1 MSFPIDTYHNVVMVE
16 WDLPGHLKEIIHSF
30 LSEKSIAETNFVRK
44 MIVDHLDSA
53 VRYANQGNRLLMNYR
68 IKEATRKYYEIVEK
82 NVDSE
87 RRLACYTTRIHNMLT
102 PEKER
107 VFEENYLKQC
117 ITDSKRNA
125 ENGDFVVRDRN
136 IRDLIAF
143 GKKHGIDAT
152 KIDKIVEEIKQIE
165 CTPEVIHKKRKRLLE
180 DAKRYA
186 LKGNRE
192 LMLSS
197 LDRRTRLSKYTCIQI
212 EDKDK
217 EDKEDENETAT
228 IAAIKT
234 LLTPERERAFHQQ
247 KLEDYILYAERYAKT
262 GDLET
267 ITMYVKLIKKI
278 IQHSNMNLLEVAS
291 YNDKISHIDKLYHKF
306 KFSESS

>member
-30 LSEKSIAETNFVRK
+30 LSEKSIAETNFVKKR
-44 MIVDHLDSA
+44 VTEHLESA
-53 VRYANQGNRLLMNYR
+53 IRYANQGNRLLMNYR

-102 PEKER
+102 PEKEQ

-125 ENGDFVVRDRN
+125 EHGDFVVRDRN

-143 GKKHGIDAT
+143 GKKHGIDT
-152 KIDKIVEEIKQIE
+152 TTIDKIVEEIKQIE
-165 CTPEVIHKKRKRLLE
+165 CTSEVIHKKRKRLLE
-180 DAKRYA
+180 EAKRYA

-192 LMLSS
+192 FMLSS
-197 LDRRTRLSKYTCIQI
+197 LDRRTRLSEYTCIQF
-212 EDKDK
+212 DDK
-217 EDKEDENETAT
+217 EDKDETAT

-267 ITMYVKLIKKI
+267 INMYVKLIKKI
-278 IQHSNMNLLEVAS
+278 INHANMNIMEVAS

>member
-1 MSFPIDTYHNVVMVE
+1 
-16 WDLPGHLKEIIHSF
+16 
-30 LSEKSIAETNFVRK
+30 
-44 MIVDHLDSA
+44 
-53 VRYANQGNRLLMNYR
+53 MNYR

-82 NVDSE
+82 DVNSE
-87 RRLACYTTRIHNMLT
+87 RRLACYTTRIHNLLT

-125 ENGDFVVRDRN
+125 ENGDFVIRDKN

-143 GKKHGIDAT
+143 GKKHGIDGT

-165 CTPEVIHKKRKRLLE
+165 CTPDAIHKKRNRMLE

-192 LMLSS
+192 LMLST
-197 LDRRTRLSKYTCIQI
+197 LDRVTRLSEYTMIRF
-212 EDKDK
+212 
-217 EDKEDENETAT
+217 ENETAT

-306 KFSESS
+306 KYSESS

>member
-53 VRYANQGNRLLMNYR
+53 VRYANQGNRFLMNYK
-68 IKEATRKYYEIVEK
+68 IKEATRKYHDIVDHELDV
-82 NVDSE
+82 N
-87 RRLACYTTRIHNMLT
+87 RLSHYTTYIHTLCT

-107 VFEENYLKQC
+107 VYLANGLKQFV
-117 ITDSKRNA
+117 TDSKRHV
-125 ENGDFVVRDRN
+125 EQGDLVNRDRN
-136 IRDLIAF
+136 IRDVIAF
-143 GKKHGIDAT
+143 GKKHRIDT
-152 KIDKIVEEIKQIE
+152 TTIDKIVEEIKQIE

-180 DAKRYA
+180 EAKRYA

-192 LMLSS
+192 FMLSS
-197 LDRRTRLSKYTCIQI
+197 LDRRTRLLEYTMIRF
-212 EDKDK
+212 DDDK
-217 EDKEDENETAT
+217 EEENENETAT

-306 KFSESS
+306 KYSDI